1 MLKYS
6 DDTLSHRYHYYR
18 KFLQNFIFNI
28 LTCTS
33 CISYIYDSKLL
44 LKLWLFQN
52 LFIFSS
58 LFNLSSRLQNK
69 GRGNLHDLHLPN
81 TYISCIT
88 FNSTENPF
96 IIAQLIPYHPRKGA
110 LVKGLHVIFL
120 ISCFLLHKHSLFVP
134 RLLEVLFLQS
144 PGEITIEIPSSHTLV
159 YVLFWY
165 LFVIHQKKIF

>member
-1 MLKYS
+1 MIV
-6 DDTLSHRYHYYR
+6 
-18 KFLQNFIFNI
+18 NFYLNYEFFPPKI
-28 LTCTS
+28 
-33 CISYIYDSKLL
+33 
-44 LKLWLFQN
+44 
-52 LFIFSS
+52 IFSS
-58 LFNLSSRLQNK
+58 LFNHSSRLQNT

-165 LFVIHQKKIF
+165 LFVIHQKIFWSYSSDMPGRIGMMRFFCL